1 MEIRKNIDNFRHI
14 QNTGNSY
21 TNRQNDPSERIL
33 NPSESFQKT
42 TVLSQ
47 KAFYDL
53 REIAGKLLSNNI
65 GKEVWSFTA
74 GSSLM
79 MKVGVSP
86 SGRVMCQDQSKI
98 YSLDKN
104 TGKKMWELPKDRKGI
119 SSLEAAP
126 DGTVFTDEA
135 IHGCLLAI
143 DGDTGKEK
151 WRCPEHGLGY
161 TGIVHSKTDDGL
173 FFSGL
178 DWDMKKRKIISLD
191 EKTGETKWE
200 TSFESSTVST
210 DKLSGDGSS
219 LISLANDDIISL
231 DAHTGKEKWRFD
243 TKGDNSA
250 TTPSVGLK
258 GDTYYSGKDN
268 TIHAIDGSTGKEKWS
283 FKTGDQVVSP
293 PVVAADGSLFQFED
307 GKISSIDPDTGKAL
321 WEYKSNKDTI
331 VHLGMTSSGDILTYN
346 INSGKILE
354 IDGKKGNL
362 KSANRLQKPW
372 MQACVDKD
380 GLLYYA
386 GDEKIHA
393 IKISLKEEDVEKM
406 LQESQKQ
413 QESEEKGT
421 IEKKGDFVVIGNV
434 KLPINPNRR

>member
-1 MEIRKNIDNFRHI
+1 MQIRKSIDSIGQISNLS
-14 QNTGNSY
+14 NSAM
-21 TNRQNDPSERIL
+21 NRMNDPSDRIL

-65 GKEVWSFTA
+65 GQEIWSFS
-74 GSSLM
+74 GESSFM
-79 MKVGVSP
+79 MKVGITP
-86 SGRVMCQDQSKI
+86 SGRVMCQDQAKI

-104 TGKKMWELPKDRKGI
+104 TGKKMWELPKDRRGI

-135 IHGCLLAI
+135 VHGCLMAI
-143 DGDTGKEK
+143 DGDTGQEK
-151 WRCPEHGLGY
+151 WRCPDHGLGY
-161 TGIVHSKTDDGL
+161 TGVIHSKTGEGL

-178 DWDMKKRKIISLD
+178 DSNMKSRKIISLD

-200 TSFESSTVST
+200 TSFESSTVCS

-219 LISLANDDIISL
+219 LISLGNDHIISL

-243 TKGDNSA
+243 TKGDESA
-250 TTPSVGLK
+250 TIPSVGLT

-268 TIHAIDGSTGKEKWS
+268 TIHAIDGATGKEKWS

-293 PVVAADGSLFQFED
+293 PMVAADGSLFMFEQ

-346 INSGKILE
+346 IASGKILE

-362 KSANRLQKPW
+362 KSSNKLQKPW

-380 GLLYYA
+380 GQLYYA
-386 GDEKIHA
+386 GNDKIHA

-413 QESEEKGT
+413 QESEEKGS
-421 IEKKGDFVVIGNV
+421 IEQKGDFVVIGNV